1 VKKRRGEAEARRER
15 ALRDELAEQERQPEL
30 ERRVMR
36 FRHAGTGDL
45 RPERAEPGPRKR
57 GRMDT
62 WLIIVIV
69 VAAALGIALLLWAV
83 VRGRKRRLEQ
93 RREEASAHR
102 EQSELRARQ
111 AEEREVAAR
120 EELDR
125 AERERALARGHAA
138 RADEIDPDVDIDRTE
153 REPRD
158 TATSEGR

>member
-1 VKKRRGEAEARRER
+1 VS
-15 ALRDELAEQERQPEL
+15 ALGIEWFTGPPSIVLRTGWLRPAPKDGL
-30 ERRVMR
+30 MR

-57 GRMDT
+57 GHMDT

-69 VAAALGIALLLWAV
+69 VAAAVVVALLLWGV
-83 VRGRKRRLEQ
+83 VRGRERRLEQ
-93 RREEASAHR
+93 RRDEASAHR

-125 AERERALARGHAA
+125 AERERAVAQGHAT

-153 REPRD
+153 RETRN
-158 TATSEGR
+158 TAESEGRL